1 MCRFYVAKFPA
12 AIAEPSFFFK
22 IMIFTSLL
30 IGSTLFVF
38 MHKVISPHCCSFANF
53 LALN

>member
-12 AIAEPSFFFK
+12 AIAELSFFFK

-30 IGSTLFVF
+30 IGSTVFVF
-38 MHKVISPHCCSFANF
+38 MHQVKSPDCCNFANF